1 MNLPAAVPAATA
13 ARGWVS
19 CADDFALDAGA
30 IDGILDLLTR
40 GRLTATS
47 CLVDAPLW
55 FAAARQLPAKG
66 SGSDADIGLHLNL
79 TQAFAPDAA
88 VWSLPELIL
97 RSATGLLPRATLQSA
112 IRRQLDA
119 FEQATGRRPDYID
132 GHQHVHQFS
141 GVRQCLVAELQARYA
156 GNLPWLRSTRP
167 PAPVADRKARGIA
180 LLGDRPLRALAR
192 SAGIGVSDYLVGVY
206 DFGAGSA
213 PQRAAYVQRMKS
225 WLQAGPHG
233 SVFMCHPATHAP
245 ADDPIALARIMEYGY
260 LGSEEFAA
268 ALREAD
274 IRLVTGTSLFAAATA
289 AGA

>member
-1 MNLPAAVPAATA
+1 MIRPAGVPTA
-13 ARGWVS
+13 ARRWVS
-19 CADDFALDAGA
+19 CADDFAIDAGA
-30 IDGILDLLTR
+30 IDGILGLIDR

-55 FAAARQLPAKG
+55 FAAARQLPATPAG
-66 SGSDADIGLHLNL
+66 TGVDIGLHLNL

-97 RSATGLLPRATLQSA
+97 RSATGLLPRATLQAA

-119 FEQATGRRPDYID
+119 FEQAMGRRPDYID

-156 GNLPWLRSTRP
+156 GDMPWLRSTRP

-192 SAGIGVSDYLVGVY
+192 SAGITVSGYLVGVY

-213 PQRAAYVQRMKS
+213 PRRAAYVQRMKS
-225 WLQAGPHG
+225 WLQAGPAG
-233 SVFMCHPATHAP
+233 SVFMCHPATQAP
-245 ADDPIALARIMEYGY
+245 AADPIALARIMEYGY
-260 LGSEEFAA
+260 LASDEFAA
-268 ALREAD
+268 DLREAN
-274 IRLVTGTSLFAAATA
+274 IALVTGKSLFNDATNAAA
-289 AGA
+289 